1 MRKAIFFVSL
11 IVCLASAT
19 TLLIWTAKFKD
30 PLLAQTTPTASENV
44 IVLDFNNLH
53 ARVFTSIGVQT
64 STFQSFGHSDL
75 KSFTFLRS
83 RGRCCPYSAALQKCL
98 PLLN

>member
-11 IVCLASAT
+11 IICLASAT

-44 IVLDFNNLH
+44 IVLDFNN
-53 ARVFTSIGVQT
+53 
-64 STFQSFGHSDL
+64 
-75 KSFTFLRS
+75 
-83 RGRCCPYSAALQKCL
+83 
-98 PLLN
+98 